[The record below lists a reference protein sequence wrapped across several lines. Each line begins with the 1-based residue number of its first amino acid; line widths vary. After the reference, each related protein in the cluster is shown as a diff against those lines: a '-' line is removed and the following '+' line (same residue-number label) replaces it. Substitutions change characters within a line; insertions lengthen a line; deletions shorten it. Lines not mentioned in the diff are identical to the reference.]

1 MKRLF
6 KLLSVTLSVAFFSIM
21 SLMTSCSDDN
31 NAVQQVYYTFG
42 FEQLSGGNELFS
54 EMYKIEDAF
63 KNEFNKSFGA
73 TKTPFVLE
81 GTVEECDAK
90 VKQACERAT
99 KSLEDV
105 VWASTFTFAV
115 TNANTAQTI
124 YTASF
129 GNKNQSTIRHI
140 AM

>member
-63 KNEFNKSFGA
+63 KNEFNKSFGEIGRA
-73 TKTPFVLE
+73 S
-81 GTVEECDAK
+81 CR
-90 VKQACERAT
+90 ER
-99 KSLEDV
+99 V
-105 VWASTFTFAV
+105 
-115 TNANTAQTI
+115 
-124 YTASF
+124 
-129 GNKNQSTIRHI
+129 
-140 AM
+140 

>member
-115 TNANTAQTI
+115 TNAHTAQTI

-129 GNKNQSTIRHI
+129 GNKNQ
-140 AM
+140 